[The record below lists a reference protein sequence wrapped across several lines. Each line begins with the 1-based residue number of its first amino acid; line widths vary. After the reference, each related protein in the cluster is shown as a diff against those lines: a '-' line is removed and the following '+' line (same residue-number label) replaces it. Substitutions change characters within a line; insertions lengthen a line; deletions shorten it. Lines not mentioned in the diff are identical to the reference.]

1 MEEFIQ
7 VIKDYG
13 AAIISFVSVGGV
25 AAVAGIIIKV
35 KQAIDGVKDKIS
47 AVTKERDD
55 AVNEV
60 KEVGKKY
67 DALQS
72 DMKVLISEMQDIKTQ
87 NFEKRK

>member
-1 MEEFIQ
+1 MEEFLQ

-25 AAVAGIIIKV
+25 AAVAGVIIKI
-35 KQAIDGVKDKIS
+35 KQAIDTVKNKIS

>member
-1 MEEFIQ
+1 MEEFLQ

-25 AAVAGIIIKV
+25 AAVAGVIIKI
-35 KQAIDGVKDKIS
+35 KQAIDTVKNKIS
-47 AVTKERDD
+47 TVTKERDD

>member
-13 AAIISFVSVGGV
+13 AAVISFVSVGGV
-25 AAVAGIIIKV
+25 AAVAGVIIKV
-35 KQAIDGVKDKIS
+35 KKAIDAVKDKIS